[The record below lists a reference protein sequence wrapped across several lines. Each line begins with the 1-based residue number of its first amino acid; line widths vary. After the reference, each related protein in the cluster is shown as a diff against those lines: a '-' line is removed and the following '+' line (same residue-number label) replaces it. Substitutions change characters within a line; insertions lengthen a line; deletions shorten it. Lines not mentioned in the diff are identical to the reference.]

1 MKTTFMFPLLG
12 AFRRKADET
21 FPDNRASLQ
30 KRTLCRSRSYGAIK
44 KGATSV

>member
-12 AFRRKADET
+12 LFVENAGET

-30 KRTLCRSRSYGAIK
+30 KRTLCRQPQLRCD
-44 KGATSV
+44 